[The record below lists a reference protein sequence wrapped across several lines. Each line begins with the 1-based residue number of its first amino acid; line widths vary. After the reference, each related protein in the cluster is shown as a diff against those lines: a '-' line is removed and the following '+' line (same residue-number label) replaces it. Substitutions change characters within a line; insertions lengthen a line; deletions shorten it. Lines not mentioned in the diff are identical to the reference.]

1 MAKRRRRRK
10 HKKNRSK
17 DPSSRPTTRAG
28 RRLLRRSGDW
38 PLLECL
44 ITKTWKKPGEIVQIA
59 VARRAKTGEVAVAG
73 YLVDLGCL
81 GIKNAL
87 ANLYRSKRDYKRE
100 YRSSLT
106 KSQKMVKCDLDLAA
120 KVIERAVEYADSL
133 GFKPHRDIRYANRV
147 LGEAHPENCD
157 EEIPVG
163 GEDGQP
169 FFIAGPYDDVDR
181 IIRTL
186 NRSVGE
192 GNYNYFVPVGDPSMF
207 GDDIDFLIDGDD

>member
-10 HKKNRSK
+10 HKKKRK
-17 DPSSRPTTRAG
+17 SSRPSTAG
-28 RRLLRRSGDW
+28 RRLLRRSGNW

-44 ITKTWKKPGEIVQIA
+44 ITKTWRELGKIVQIA
-59 VARRAKTGEVAVAG
+59 VVRQAEKTGEVAVGG

-87 ANLYRSKRDYKRE
+87 ANLYRSKSEYKRE
-100 YRSSLT
+100 YRSMLT
-106 KSQKMVKCDLDLAA
+106 KRQEIVECDLDLAA
-120 KVIERAVEYADSL
+120 KVIERAIKYANSL
-133 GFKPHRDIRYANRV
+133 GFKPHRDIRYANQV

-157 EEIPVG
+157 EEVPVG

-169 FFIAGPYDDVDR
+169 FFIAGPYDDPDQVR
-181 IIRTL
+181 RTL

-192 GNYNYFVPVGDPSMF
+192 GNYQFIVPMGDPSMF
-207 GDDIDFLIDGDD
+207 GDDIDFLIDDDDWE